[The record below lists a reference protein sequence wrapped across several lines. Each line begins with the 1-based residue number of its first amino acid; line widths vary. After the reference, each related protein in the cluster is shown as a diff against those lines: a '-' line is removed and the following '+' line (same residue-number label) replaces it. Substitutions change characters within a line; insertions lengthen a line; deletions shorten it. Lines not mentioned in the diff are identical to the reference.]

1 MIRNARFLT
10 LLIPVLLFV
19 SSCSND
25 DSPVTPPVV
34 VNEAELVVQAL
45 EGTTGGYLNTDCP
58 ALVTA
63 QMVYE
68 DINGAKKF
76 YLVDVR
82 AKVDYDKGHVAGA
95 VNVLI
100 ADILT
105 HMKTVNL
112 TAYDKVVVICY
123 TGQSAAFATSI
134 LRMSGY
140 NTAFSMK
147 FGMSSWHADFDK
159 LTTQC
164 SSQYASTF
172 VDTPTAMAAAG
183 SLPTLSTGK
192 TSGADILKVRIDS
205 VLAGGYAKSSISI
218 AQVMPD
224 PTQFYI
230 VNYWPLADYTTLKH
244 IPGAIQYTPKAD
256 LKLSTFLKTLPT
268 NKTIVVYCYSGQT
281 SANVAAILRVM
292 GYDAKSLGLG
302 TQGMNWQVMKDA
314 KKTAYDATVD
324 CMNFPYVK

>member
-1 MIRNARFLT
+1 MTRNAKLFA

-19 SSCSND
+19 SSCSKD
-25 DSPVTPPVV
+25 DNPVTPPVV
-34 VNEAELVVQAL
+34 NEAELLVQAL
-45 EGTTGGYLNTDCP
+45 EGSTGGYLNTDCP

-63 QMVYE
+63 QNVYE
-68 DINGAKKF
+68 DINGVKKF

-82 AKVDYDKGHVAGA
+82 AAADYAKGHVAGA

-105 HMKTVNL
+105 HMKTVDV
-112 TAYDKVVVICY
+112 TKYDKVVVICY
-123 TGQSAAFATSI
+123 TGQSAAFTTSI
-134 LRMSGY
+134 LRMAGY

-147 FGMSSWHADFDK
+147 FGMSSWHADFDR

-164 SSQYASTF
+164 SSQYAGVFTDA
-172 VDTPTAMAAAG
+172 VTDKAAAG
-183 SLPTLSTGK
+183 SLPTVSTGK
-192 TSGADILKVRIDS
+192 TTGAEILKTRIDS
-205 VLAGGYAKSSISI
+205 VLAGGYAKCSISI

-230 VNYWPLADYTTLKH
+230 INYWPLADYTTLKH
-244 IPGAIQYTPKAD
+244 MPGAIQYTPKAD
-256 LKLSTFLKTLPT
+256 LKLATLLKTLPT

-302 TQGMNWQVMKDA
+302 TQGMIWQTMKDA
-314 KKTAYDATVD
+314 KKTAYDVTTD
-324 CMNFPYVK
+324 CMNFAYVK